1 MLASLVSTLCLL
13 VVLPPPA
20 YHEQTRAETLLAVD
34 DMIEAVI
41 GALKEL
47 GELDN
52 TYM

>member
-1 MLASLVSTLCLL
+1 MRD
-13 VVLPPPA
+13 LPPLD
-20 YHEQTRAETLLAVD
+20 HETADALDFEYQTRAETLLAVD